1 MSSCH
6 SREQMSDCSYPC
18 LSGVCLA
25 FGSAAS
31 WISVTIRQTGR
42 RLCARTAGATLG
54 SPSGPGPHSSTHTT
68 PTTHLGPSWPLLSI
82 RTPLSYLYFAPNP
95 HVFSQNKLVRK
106 VFGLSLLEV
115 KALGT
120 GPDCPSQAPLQPCLG
135 ISNSASDKAE
145 GDLDALIW

>member
-1 MSSCH
+1 MLT
-6 SREQMSDCSYPC
+6 PI
-18 LSGVCLA
+18 VCLA

-31 WISVTIRQTGR
+31 WVSVTIPQTGR
-42 RLCARTAGATLG
+42 RLCARTAGVTLG

-68 PTTHLGPSWPLLSI
+68 PTTHLGTSWPLLSI
-82 RTPLSYLYFAPNP
+82 RTPLSYLFVAPNL

-120 GPDCPSQAPLQPCLG
+120 GPDYPSRGPSTALPWHLQLGSRQTKLKGTWMPLYG
-135 ISNSASDKAE
+135 E
-145 GDLDALIW
+145 GWVG